1 MDFKQL
7 LKQPEVRDMF
17 SKRSGAHQELGI
29 EVIDSDDNT
38 ARMRVP
44 FRGAFIRSI
53 EQPALHAGVVMTAVD
68 SAMGLATMLALP
80 EPSSLATLELRYDEL
95 RVPGECDDVV
105 VSAQCESIDDVIAY
119 LHATASDSAGVF
131 ARAVARFILTPS
143 TSGFF
148 ETVLATINDREG
160 SS

>member
-1 MDFKQL
+1 M
-7 LKQPEVRDMF
+7 KQPEVREVF
-17 SKRSGAHQELGI
+17 SKRSGAHRELGI
-29 EVIDSDDNT
+29 ELLDSDDDT

-44 FRGAFIRSI
+44 FHGAFVRSI
-53 EQPALHAGVVMTAVD
+53 EQPALHAGVVMTAMD

-95 RVPGECDDVV
+95 RVPADCDDVT
-105 VSAQCESIDDVIAY
+105 VSAQCDSIDDGIAY
-119 LHATASDSAGVF
+119 LQATASDSDSVF

-148 ETVLATINDREG
+148 ETVLSMINEREG
-160 SS
+160 R